1 MASEKQYIA
10 GVSGG
15 SDSMLMLK
23 LYQKKIACVVHV
35 NYNTRST
42 SLRDQKL
49 VEQYCQKLNIPLV
62 VHTVD
67 PDLVWKKNFQN
78 QARKIRFDQFKK
90 TAKLYQINKLL
101 LAHHRDDFIEQ
112 AKMQLDAKKRAVY
125 YGIKT
130 RCELYGLKIYRP
142 LMKYWKDEIIALCRQ
157 DHIPYEIDETNKLP
171 IYKRN
176 EVRLEIEKWSKIE
189 KEQFYIA
196 ICAMNKTIAQK
207 LFVLMKKAKKW
218 LLQPDVRELKRFSI
232 IDQKQLIYSYLIYH
246 KINVNGEKIDAILDF
261 IQPSQQKQYRLQN
274 DIFLMVKNQCLALLY
289 KS

>member
-1 MASEKQYIA
+1 M
-10 GVSGG
+10 
-15 SDSMLMLK
+15 
-23 LYQKKIACVVHV
+23 
-35 NYNTRST
+35 
-42 SLRDQKL
+42 
-49 VEQYCQKLNIPLV
+49 
-62 VHTVD
+62 
-67 PDLVWKKNFQN
+67 
-78 QARKIRFDQFKK
+78 
-90 TAKLYQINKLL
+90 
-101 LAHHRDDFIEQ
+101 
-112 AKMQLDAKKRAVY
+112 
-125 YGIKT
+125 
-130 RCELYGLKIYRP
+130 
-142 LMKYWKDEIIALCRQ
+142 
-157 DHIPYEIDETNKLP
+157 
-171 IYKRN
+171 
-176 EVRLEIEKWSKIE
+176 RLEIEKWSKIE